1 MLIRKKYRISVTYL
15 SLACLSIFFLLPQIT
30 GSTELNKTAK
40 AHLKLAEIALENSNF
55 DEVIKLPR
63 NGICLASNKINKIQS
78 LYFEINDTKVWGLQY
93 LSLIH
98 I

>member
-15 SLACLSIFFLLPQIT
+15 PLACLSIFFLLPQIT

-55 DEVIKLPR
+55 DEVIKFNTGLLISIFLMLYIPLDYVYKNTLR
-63 NGICLASNKINKIQS
+63 RSNNSK
-78 LYFEINDTKVWGLQY
+78 
-93 LSLIH
+93 
-98 I
+98 

>member
-1 MLIRKKYRISVTYL
+1 MLIRKKYRISITYL

-55 DEVIKLPR
+55 DEVIKRYKDAVDSSSTVSYTHLTLPTTP
-63 NGICLASNKINKIQS
+63 
-78 LYFEINDTKVWGLQY
+78 YV
-93 LSLIH
+93 
-98 I
+98 